1 MVCIPITDCRLG
13 LKRKKLMVLVPLL
26 NSQTSKSN
34 GDKQTAASPAWL
46 ELNPISVPQP
56 TDKSHRKASILTA
69 TQNNTKSKGSFIS
82 NGVFLAGWIGKKT
95 SGFWFWYYFFPM
107 CHHHSSIFGVLYG
120 ISMWAGL
127 MCVYLDIYEFDF
139 YMGSRAI

>member
-1 MVCIPITDCRLG
+1 
-13 LKRKKLMVLVPLL
+13 MVLVPLL

-56 TDKSHRKASILTA
+56 MDKSHRKASILTA

-95 SGFWFWYYFFPM
+95 SGFWFWYYFFPHVSPPQQHFR
-107 CHHHSSIFGVLYG
+107 CLILNIHVGWAYVC
-120 ISMWAGL
+120 ISR
-127 MCVYLDIYEFDF
+127 YL
-139 YMGSRAI
+139 